1 MMTPKLKYLYALVIF
16 QLIVYTCFRILFL
29 GYNWHELN
37 SSAVHLL
44 PQVLL
49 LGFKFDL
56 RLALGLLIP
65 AFILIHFNK
74 KILTIVYSLLFTIV
88 TSLYVL
94 DAGYF
99 NYLKARLNATVIQF
113 LKNPIISFQMVR
125 ESYPWFWLL
134 LLIVI
139 FGVGFYFFLSR
150 IMEKILFEQ
159 KVEVTLQK
167 KIGRM
172 TLFIFVFVL
181 GLYGSVHMYPL
192 RWSEAF
198 LSPDPFTSNLA
209 LNPILYMIDTYTFRT
224 SDFDEENVHRAY
236 PTVAKFLGIEKY
248 DEKKLNF
255 VREFT
260 ANPERMK
267 QHPNVVVIIME
278 SMAYYKTG
286 LGGSKVNPTP
296 YLDSLAKSSLLFENF
311 FTPTVATA
319 RSVFAAV
326 TSLPDI
332 SKVQTGTRNPFVVNQ
347 HAIMGE
353 IKDYEKFY
361 FLGGSANWGN
371 IRGILSYNIPNLH
384 VYEEGSYKA
393 QRVDVWGIS
402 DLDLF
407 KESINGLGKIEADI
421 PFISIIQSAGFH
433 RPYTIPKNSDDF
445 KAITISDKELRDFG
459 FESLAEY
466 NAMRLQDYSLGR
478 FFEMAKKQKWYD
490 NTIFMVF
497 GDHGLPHNNAINV
510 PDWTK
515 SLADHYHVPY
525 LIHSPRYIK
534 PGVETKIASEMDV
547 MPTMAGLMGV
557 PYKTR
562 SFGRDLF
569 NPQFD
574 SYRAAF
580 SYNWYAPFNLTLID
594 QDFYFEYI
602 PYNNNGKLVK
612 HSMNP
617 LDKYSDE
624 NLKDK
629 FPEKY
634 QEMEQLSKGLYESA
648 KYLLYHNAHMY

>member
-1 MMTPKLKYLYALVIF
+1 MMTPKLKYFYKLVLF
-16 QLIVYTCFRILFL
+16 QLVLYTLFRIIFL

-37 SSAVHLL
+37 SSAIHLL
-44 PQVLL
+44 PQVFI
-49 LGFKFDL
+49 LGARFDL
-56 RLALGLLIP
+56 RLAFLLLIP
-65 AFILIHFNK
+65 AFIFIHFNRR
-74 KILTIVYSLLFTIV
+74 ILTYVYTLLFTLV
-88 TSLYVL
+88 TFFYVL

-99 NYLKARLNATVIQF
+99 NYLKSRLNATVIQF
-113 LKNPIISFQMVR
+113 LKNPLISFQMVR

-134 LLIVI
+134 LLII
-139 FGVGFYFFLSR
+139 GFGAAFYLILSR
-150 IMEKILFEQ
+150 YFEKIVMEE
-159 KVEVTLQK
+159 KKTATTQK
-167 KIGRM
+167 KISRM
-172 TLFIFVFVL
+172 ALFIFLFAL

-209 LNPILYMIDTYTFRT
+209 LNPILYVADTYSFRT
-224 SDFDEENVHRAY
+224 SDFDEESVHKAY
-236 PTVAKFLGIEKY
+236 PAVAKFLGIQEKNY

-255 VREFT
+255 VREYP
-260 ANPERMK
+260 ANPDKLK
-267 QHPNVVVIIME
+267 QHPNIVIVIME

-286 LGGSKVNPTP
+286 IGGSKINPTP
-296 YLDSLAKSSLLFENF
+296 NLDALSKNSLLFHNF

-319 RSVFAAV
+319 RSVFAAI

-347 HAIMGE
+347 HTIMGE
-353 IKDYEKFY
+353 IEGYEKFY

-393 QRVDVWGIS
+393 PRVDVWGIS

-407 KESINGLGKIEADI
+407 KESIGGLAKIEAEI
-421 PFISIIQSAGFH
+421 PFVAVIQSAGFH

-445 KAITISDKELRDFG
+445 KTITISDKELRDFG
-459 FESLAEY
+459 FESLDEY

-478 FFEMAKKQKWYD
+478 FFEMAKKEKWFN

-510 PDWTK
+510 PEWTK
-515 SLADHYHVPY
+515 SLADHYHVPFMIY
-525 LIHSPRYIK
+525 SPRYIK
-534 PGVETKIASEMDV
+534 PGVENKIASEMDV

-569 NPQFD
+569 NPKFD
-574 SYRAAF
+574 QNRMAF

-602 PYNNNGKLVK
+602 PYNNQGKLVK
-612 HSMNP
+612 HTGNS
-617 LDKYSDE
+617 DDE
-624 NLKDK
+624 NAKEK

-634 QEMEQLSKGLYESA
+634 QEMQQLSKGLYESA

>member
-1 MMTPKLKYLYALVIF
+1 MITPKLKYFYSLVLF
-16 QLIVYTCFRILFL
+16 QLAVYTFFRILFL
-29 GYNWHELN
+29 GYNWHDLN

-44 PQVLL
+44 PQVFV
-49 LGFKFDL
+49 LGARFDL
-56 RLALGLLIP
+56 RLAFALLIP
-65 AFILIHFNK
+65 AFLFIHFNK
-74 KILTIVYSLLFTIV
+74 RILTYIYTALFTLV
-88 TSLYVL
+88 TSFYVL

-99 NYLKARLNATVIQF
+99 NYLKSRLNATVIQF

-134 LLIVI
+134 LLIAAFAV
-139 FGVGFYFFLSR
+139 FFYFVLSR
-150 IMEKILFEQ
+150 YFENILSAEKLP
-159 KVEVTLQK
+159 TTTQK
-167 KIGRM
+167 KVGRM
-172 TLFIFVFVL
+172 AVFIFVFLL
-181 GLYGSVHMYPL
+181 GLYGSVRMYPL

-198 LSPDPFTSNLA
+198 LSPDPFTSNLS
-209 LNPILYMIDTYTFRT
+209 LNPILYVMDTYSFRT
-224 SDFDEENVHRAY
+224 SDYDTESVHKAY
-236 PTVAKFLGIEKY
+236 PIVAKFLGIENY

-255 VREFT
+255 IREYP
-260 ANPERMK
+260 ANPERLK
-267 QHPNVVVIIME
+267 KHPNVVVIIME

-286 LGGSKVNPTP
+286 VGGSKINPTP
-296 YLDSLAKSSLLFENF
+296 YLDTLSKESLLFNNF

-319 RSVFAAV
+319 RSIFAAV

-332 SKVQTGTRNPFVVNQ
+332 SKVKTGTRNPFVVNQ

-384 VYEEGSYKA
+384 IYEEGSYKA
-393 QRVDVWGIS
+393 PRVDVWGIS

-407 KESINGLGKIEADI
+407 KESIGGLAKIEAEI
-421 PFISIIQSAGFH
+421 PFMAVIQSAGFH
-433 RPYTIPKNSDDF
+433 RPYTIPANSDDF
-445 KAITISDKELRDFG
+445 KTITISDKELKDYG

-478 FFEMAKKQKWYD
+478 FFEMAKKEKWYD
-490 NTIFMVF
+490 NTIFLVF

-510 PDWTK
+510 PEWTK
-515 SLADHYHVPY
+515 SLADHYHVPF
-525 LIHSPRYIK
+525 LIYSPRYIK
-534 PGVETKIASEMDV
+534 PGLETKIASEMDV
-547 MPTMAGLMGV
+547 MPTIAGLMGV

-569 NPQFD
+569 NPKFD
-574 SYRAAF
+574 NYRAAF
-580 SYNWYAPFNLTLID
+580 GYNWYAPFNLTLID

-602 PYNNNGKLVK
+602 PYNGQGKLVK
-612 HSMNP
+612 HTNGQNEEDGKS
-617 LDKYSDE
+617 
-624 NLKDK
+624 K

-648 KYLLYHNAHMY
+648 KYLLYNNSHMY

>member
-1 MMTPKLKYLYALVIF
+1 
-16 QLIVYTCFRILFL
+16 
-29 GYNWHELN
+29 
-37 SSAVHLL
+37 
-44 PQVLL
+44 
-49 LGFKFDL
+49 
-56 RLALGLLIP
+56 
-65 AFILIHFNK
+65 
-74 KILTIVYSLLFTIV
+74 
-88 TSLYVL
+88 
-94 DAGYF
+94 
-99 NYLKARLNATVIQF
+99 
-113 LKNPIISFQMVR
+113 MVR

-134 LLIVI
+134 LLILI
-139 FGVGFYFFLSR
+139 FGIGFYFILSR
-150 IMEKILFEQ
+150 YFEKILDLQ
-159 KVEVTLQK
+159 KVETTKQK

-172 TLFIFVFVL
+172 VLFIFTFIL
-181 GLYGSVHMYPL
+181 GIYGSVHMYPL

-209 LNPILYMIDTYTFRT
+209 LNPILYMIDTYSFRT
-224 SDFDEENVHRAY
+224 SDFNTESVHRSY
-236 PTVAKFLGIEKY
+236 PIVANFLKIDKY

-255 VREFT
+255 IREFP
-260 ANPERMK
+260 ANPERLK

-278 SMAYYKTG
+278 SMAFYKTG
-286 LGGSKVNPTP
+286 IGGSKVNPTP
-296 YLDSLAKSSLLFENF
+296 NLDALAKKSIFFNNF

-407 KESINGLGKIEADI
+407 KESIAGINKIEAEI
-421 PFISIIQSAGFH
+421 PFVAIVQTSGFH
-433 RPYTIPKNSDDF
+433 RPYTIPNNSDDF
-445 KAITISDKELRDFG
+445 KSIKISDQELKDYG
-459 FESLAEY
+459 FESLEEF

-478 FFEMAKKQKWYD
+478 FIEMAKKEKWYD

-497 GDHGLPHNNAINV
+497 GDHGLTHNNAINV
-510 PDWTK
+510 ADWTK
-515 SLADHYHVPY
+515 SLADHYHVPF

-534 PGVETKIASEMDV
+534 PGIETKVASEMDV
-547 MPTMAGLMGV
+547 MPTLAGLIGV

-569 NPQFD
+569 NPKFD
-574 SYRAAF
+574 NYRAAF
-580 SYNWYAPFNLTLID
+580 SYNWYAPFHLTLID
-594 QDFYFEYI
+594 KDFYFEYI
-602 PYNNNGKLVK
+602 PYNNQGKLVK
-612 HSMNP
+612 HTDG
-617 LDKYSDE
+617 LDDE
-624 NLKDK
+624 NARQK

-648 KYLLYHNAHMY
+648 KYLLYHNPHMY

>member
-1 MMTPKLKYLYALVIF
+1 MMTPKLKYLYRLLIF
-16 QLIVYTCFRILFL
+16 QLILFTFFRIFFL
-29 GYNWHELN
+29 AYNWHDLN

-44 PQVLL
+44 PQVLF
-49 LGFKFDL
+49 LGLRFDL
-56 RLALGLLIP
+56 RLALGLLVP
-65 AFILIHFNK
+65 AFIFIHFNK
-74 KILTIVYSLLFTIV
+74 RLLTYIYSLLFTIV
-88 TSLYVL
+88 TSFYIL

-134 LLIVI
+134 LLIGVSA
-139 FGVGFYFFLSR
+139 VGFYFFLSR
-150 IMEKILFEQ
+150 YLEPTLLSKKQSTTMKNKI
-159 KVEVTLQK
+159 T
-167 KIGRM
+167 RM
-172 TLFIFVFVL
+172 VLFIFIFTF

-209 LNPILYMIDTYTFRT
+209 LNPLLYMIDTYSFRA
-224 SDFDEENVHRAY
+224 SDFDEKSVHQAY
-236 PTVAKFLGIEKY
+236 PIVAKFLGIDKGNY

-255 VREFT
+255 IREFP

-286 LGGSKVNPTP
+286 IGGSKINPTP
-296 YLDSLAKSSLLFENF
+296 NLDLLSKSSLSFENF

-332 SKVQTGTRNPFVVNQ
+332 SKVQTGTRNPFAVNQ

-393 QRVDVWGIS
+393 QRIDVWGIS

-407 KESINGLGKIEADI
+407 KESITGLAKIEAEV
-421 PFISIIQSAGFH
+421 PFMAIIQSAGFH
-433 RPYTIPKNSDDF
+433 RPYTIPANSDDF
-445 KAITISDKELRDFG
+445 KTVKISDKELRDYG
-459 FESLAEY
+459 FESLEEF

-478 FFEMAKKQKWYD
+478 FMEMAKKEKWYD

-497 GDHGLPHNNAINV
+497 GDHGLSHNNAINV
-510 PDWTK
+510 AEWTK
-515 SLADHYHVPY
+515 SLADHYHVPF
-525 LIHSPRYIK
+525 LIYSPRYIK
-534 PGVETKIASEMDV
+534 PGIETKIASEMDV
-547 MPTMAGLMGV
+547 MPTLAGLMGV

-569 NPQFD
+569 NTKFD

-594 QDFYFEYI
+594 QDYYFEYI
-602 PYNNNGKLVK
+602 PYNNQGKLVK
-612 HSMNP
+612 HTING
-617 LDKYSDE
+617 KDE
-624 NLKDK
+624 NVKDK

-648 KYLLYHNAHMY
+648 KYLLYHNSHMY

>member
-1 MMTPKLKYLYALVIF
+1 MTPKLKYLYFLVLF
-16 QLIVYTCFRILFL
+16 QLLFLTFFRLLFL

-37 SSAVHLL
+37 SSAIHLL
-44 PQVLL
+44 PQVFT
-49 LGFKFDL
+49 LGFRFDL
-56 RLALGLLIP
+56 RFAFALLVP

-74 KILTIVYSLLFTIV
+74 KILTIVYTVIFTVV
-88 TSLYVL
+88 TFFYVL

-99 NYLKARLNATVIQF
+99 NYLKSRLNATVIQF
-113 LKNPIISFQMVR
+113 LKNPMISFEMVR
-125 ESYPWFWLL
+125 ESYPWYWLL
-134 LLIVI
+134 ILICA
-139 FGVGFYFFLSR
+139 FGALFYFVLSR
-150 IMEKILFEQ
+150 YFEKILVEEKLPTTPKK
-159 KVEVTLQK
+159 KV
-167 KIGRM
+167 GRM
-172 TLFIFVFVL
+172 VLFIFTFAL
-181 GLYGSVHMYPL
+181 SIYGSVHMYPL

-209 LNPILYMIDTYTFRT
+209 LNPVLYMLDTYSFRT
-224 SDFDEENVHRAY
+224 SDFDTESVHRAY
-236 PTVAKFLGIEKY
+236 PVVAKFLGIEKY

-255 VREFT
+255 VREFPGNS
-260 ANPERMK
+260 ARLK

-286 LGGSKVNPTP
+286 IGGSKINPTP
-296 YLDSLAKSSLLFENF
+296 NLDALAKNSLLFNNF

-332 SKVQTGTRNPFVVNQ
+332 SKVQTGTRNPFIVNQ

-393 QRVDVWGIS
+393 PRVDVWGIS

-407 KESINGLGKIEADI
+407 KESISGIRKIEAEI
-421 PFISIIQSAGFH
+421 PFVAVIQSAGFH
-433 RPYTIPKNSDDF
+433 RPYTIPVNSDGF
-445 KAITISDKELRDFG
+445 QKITISDKELRDYG
-459 FESLAEY
+459 FESLEEY

-478 FFEMAKKQKWYD
+478 FFELAKKEKWYD

-497 GDHGLPHNNAINV
+497 GDHGLPNNNAINV
-510 PDWTK
+510 AEWTR
-515 SLADHYHVPY
+515 SLADHYHVPF
-525 LIHSPRYIK
+525 LIHSSRYIK
-534 PGVETKIASEMDV
+534 PGVENKIASEMDV
-547 MPTMAGLMGV
+547 MPTLAGLMGV

-569 NPQFD
+569 NPKFD

-580 SYNWYAPFNLTLID
+580 SYNWYAPFHLTLVD

-602 PYNNNGKLVK
+602 PYNNQGKLVK
-612 HSMNP
+612 HSLNS
-617 LDKYSDE
+617 KDE
-624 NLKDK
+624 NVKDK